1 MKKIDSDVII
11 IGYGPV
17 SRMLSV
23 ILGQQ
28 GHSVTVL
35 ERHAYAYPL
44 PRAVCM
50 DHEIH
55 RAFQAHGC
63 ADDFASFGA
72 PSPRY
77 QWMNHEWKTLL
88 DIDWTVDS
96 ISGGPE
102 AYFFYQPSLEAALDG
117 KVRSFKNVNVLL
129 QHEAKSF
136 THTDVGVVVDVV
148 NNETGCAFELHGK
161 YLIGADGANSAV
173 RNSLGIAWNDRG
185 FQADWLVVD
194 VLLNEGVE
202 LDIPS
207 AGQYCNPE
215 RPTTFVPGG
224 IKDGRP
230 LRRWEIMR
238 LPGESRECLDD
249 TEYVWGLLERWVKR
263 DQAELVRHAVYTFRS
278 LVAERWS
285 SGRIFLVGD
294 AAHTMPPFMGQG
306 MCSGIRDAVNL
317 GWRLD
322 MVLKG
327 HCDSTLL
334 DDYEVERKP
343 HITDIIDT
351 SVYLGEIVCVAD
363 KELAAKRD
371 QAFFDGSFPPMAA
384 FPHLKRGTLG
394 SVGDDRIGRL
404 APHTDVSIDGTT
416 GRMDTLLGTGFT
428 LLMKDADAFASLTE
442 ESRALLK
449 LIGGRYVYLS
459 SSQDARD
466 HAIQDITGKLTRFFA
481 DTGFSSLLVRPD
493 FYIFGGARDASEQA
507 TLLNQLHHALKIHDP
522 VSLQGAPQTHV
533 RAASGISFIHD
544 LSLPSGEH
552 RS

>member
-1 MKKIDSDVII
+1 MKVIESDVII

-23 ILGQQ
+23 LLGQQ

-35 ERHAYAYPL
+35 ERHAYTYPL

-63 ADDFASFGA
+63 ADAFDTFGA

-77 QWMNHEWKTLL
+77 QWLNHEWETLL

-102 AYFFYQPSLEAALDG
+102 AYFFYQPALEAALDER
-117 KVRSFKNVNVLL
+117 VRSFESVSVLL
-129 QHEAKSF
+129 QHEAQSF
-136 THTDVGVVVDVV
+136 TQTTEGVIVTVVDKLGG
-148 NNETGCAFELHGK
+148 ETFELHGK
-161 YLIGADGANSAV
+161 FLVGADGANSAV
-173 RNSLGIAWNDRG
+173 RNALGIAWNDRG

-194 VLLNEGVE
+194 VALNEGVE

-207 AGQYCNPE
+207 AGQYCSPE

-238 LPGESRECLDD
+238 LPDEPREALDD
-249 TEYVWGLLERWVKR
+249 TEYVWSLLSRWVSK

-285 SGRIFLVGD
+285 EGRVFLVGD

-306 MCSGIRDAVNL
+306 MCSGIRDALNL

-322 MVLKG
+322 LVLNG
-327 HCDSTLL
+327 HSDASLL
-334 DDYEVERKP
+334 DDYEIERKP

-351 SVYLGEIVCVAD
+351 SVYLGSIVCVAD
-363 KELAAKRD
+363 QALASKRD
-371 QAFFDGSFPPMAA
+371 QAFFDGTHPPMAP
-384 FPHLKRGTLG
+384 FPHLHEGTL
-394 SVGDDRIGRL
+394 SSLRDEWTGRL
-404 APHTDVSIDGTT
+404 GPHADVRRGSETA
-416 GRMDTLLGTGFT
+416 RMDRLLGTGFT
-428 LLMKDADAFASLTE
+428 LLMRNAEVAGSLSE
-442 ESRALLK
+442 QDRAEFENL
-449 LIGGRYVYLS
+449 GGRVAFLTDS
-459 SSQDARD
+459 ATENPHSLQD
-466 HAIQDITGKLTRFFA
+466 TSGKLTRYF
-481 DTGFSSLLVRPD
+481 DQSGFCALLIRPD
-493 FYIFGGARDASEQA
+493 FYVYGGVR
-507 TLLNQLHHALKIHDP
+507 
-522 VSLQGAPQTHV
+522 APQDIADIFEQL
-533 RAASGISFIHD
+533 RASLRLAKSIPLPLQSRPTLSRAS
-544 LSLPSGEH
+544 
-552 RS
+552 

>member
-1 MKKIDSDVII
+1 MKQIKSDVVI

-23 ILGQQ
+23 VLGQQ

-63 ADDFASFGA
+63 ADAFATFGA

-77 QWMNHEWKTLL
+77 QWMNQEWKTLL
-88 DIDWTVDS
+88 DIDWTVGS

-102 AYFFYQPSLEAALDG
+102 AYFFYQPSLEAALDE
-117 KVRSFKNVNVLL
+117 KVRSFSNVNVLL
-129 QHEAKSF
+129 QHEARSF
-136 THTDVGVVVDVV
+136 THTEDGVVVEVV
-148 NNETGCAFELHGK
+148 NNQTGCAVELRAK

-194 VLLNEGVE
+194 VLLNEGVV

-238 LPGESRECLDD
+238 LPDESRECLDD
-249 TEYVWGLLERWVKR
+249 TDYVWSLLERWVKR

-278 LVAERWS
+278 LVAESWS
-285 SGRIFLVGD
+285 QGRVFLVGD

-306 MCSGIRDAVNL
+306 MCSGIRDALNL

-327 HCDSTLL
+327 HCDTELL

-363 KELAAKRD
+363 KKLAAKRD
-371 QAFFDGSFPPMAA
+371 QAFFDGTFPPMAA
-384 FPHLKRGTLG
+384 FPHLKQGTLS
-394 SVGDDRIGRL
+394 SVESDWVGRL
-404 APHTDVSIDGTT
+404 APHAEIHAHGAT

-428 LLMKDADAFASLTE
+428 LLMKNADAYATLTE
-442 ESRALLK
+442 EELALLK
-449 LIGGRYVYLS
+449 LIDGRCVYLS
-459 SSQDARD
+459 DLHDSSVD
-466 HAIQDITGKLTRFFA
+466 AIQDFTGKLSRFFA

-493 FYIFGGARDASEQA
+493 FYVFGGAKDARELA
-507 TLLNQLHHALKIHDP
+507 TLFSQLHRALRVKDP
-522 VSLQGAPQTHV
+522 VSLQTRTNLQNRD
-533 RAASGISFIHD
+533 RAAS
-544 LSLPSGEH
+544 
-552 RS
+552 

>member
-1 MKKIDSDVII
+1 MKKIESDVVI

-23 ILGQQ
+23 ILGQH

-63 ADDFASFGA
+63 ADAFASFGA

-77 QWMNHEWKTLL
+77 QWMNQDWKTLL
-88 DIDWTVDS
+88 EIDWTVDS

-102 AYFFYQPSLEAALDG
+102 AYFFYQPSLEAELDK
-117 KVRSFKNVNVLL
+117 KVRSFKNVHVML

-136 THTDVGVVVDVV
+136 THTDDGVVVEVV
-148 NNETGCAFELHGK
+148 NNETGIAVELHGK
-161 YLIGADGANSAV
+161 YLVGADGANSAV
-173 RNSLGIAWNDRG
+173 RNALNIPWIDRG

-194 VLLNEGVE
+194 VMLNDGVE

-238 LPGESRECLDD
+238 LPDEPSERLDD
-249 TEYVWGLLERWVKR
+249 TEYVWSLLDRWVKR

-285 SGRIFLVGD
+285 EGRVFLVGD

-322 MVLKG
+322 LVLKG
-327 HCDSTLL
+327 HCDTALL

-363 KELAAKRD
+363 KALAAKRD
-371 QAFFDGSFPPMAA
+371 QAFFDGTFPRMAA
-384 FPHLKRGTLG
+384 FPHLKQGTLANLD
-394 SVGDDRIGRL
+394 SEWVGRL
-404 APHTDVSIDGTT
+404 APHAEILSNQATD
-416 GRMDTLLGTGFT
+416 RMDTLLGTGFT
-428 LLMKDADAFASLTE
+428 LLLKDASAYGVISE
-442 ESRALLK
+442 ESKALLK
-449 LIGGRYVYLS
+449 RLGGKCVFLA
-459 SSQDARD
+459 QPEAAQGDAI
-466 HAIQDITGKLTRFFA
+466 HDITGKLTRFFN
-481 DTGFSSLLVRPD
+481 DTGFTGVLIRPD
-493 FYIFGGARDASEQA
+493 FYIFGGARAAVELQ
-507 TLLNQLHHALKIHDP
+507 TLIDQFHRELRVEDP
-522 VSLQGAPQTHV
+522 VSLEVPSTSFA
-533 RAASGISFIHD
+533 RAVS
-544 LSLPSGEH
+544 
-552 RS
+552 

>member
-1 MKKIDSDVII
+1 MKKIEFDVVI

-55 RAFQAHGC
+55 RAIQAHGC
-63 ADDFASFGA
+63 ADTFATFGA

-77 QWMNHEWKTLL
+77 QWMNQDWKTLL

-102 AYFFYQPSLEAALDG
+102 AYFFYQPSLEAALDT

-136 THTDVGVVVDVV
+136 THTDDGVVVNVV
-148 NNETGCAFELHGK
+148 NNETGAGFELHGR

-194 VLLNEGVE
+194 VLLNDGVK

-215 RPTTFVPGG
+215 RPTTFVPSG

-238 LPGESRECLDD
+238 LPDESRESLDD
-249 TEYVWGLLERWVKR
+249 TDYVWSLLERWVKR

-278 LVAERWS
+278 LVAESWS
-285 SGRIFLVGD
+285 QGRVFLVGD

-322 MVLKG
+322 MVLRG
-327 HCDSTLL
+327 HCDTALL
-334 DDYEVERKP
+334 DDYEIERKP

-363 KELAAKRD
+363 KDLASKRD
-371 QAFFDGSFPPMAA
+371 QAFFDGTFPRMAA
-384 FPHLKRGTLG
+384 FPHLKEGTLS
-394 SVGDDRIGRL
+394 SVGTDWVGRL
-404 APHTDVSIDGTT
+404 APHADVCKAGVS

-428 LLMKDADAFASLTE
+428 LLLKNADAAARVDDQALE
-442 ESRALLK
+442 LLK
-449 LIGGRYVYLS
+449 LLGGHVVYLS
-459 SSQDARD
+459 DSTDSSNN
-466 HAIQDITGKLTRFFA
+466 AIEDISGKLTRFFD
-481 DTGFSSLLVRPD
+481 DTGFSSLVVRPD
-493 FYIFGGARDASEQA
+493 FYIFGAAKESNELS
-507 TLLNQLHHALKIHDP
+507 LLLGQLRSALKVHQP
-522 VSLQGAPQTHV
+522 VSLKPSAEPRA
-533 RAASGISFIHD
+533 RAAS
-544 LSLPSGEH
+544 
-552 RS
+552 

>member
-1 MKKIDSDVII
+1 MKKIESDVVI

-63 ADDFASFGA
+63 ADTFATFGA

-77 QWMNHEWKTLL
+77 QWMNQNWKTLL

-102 AYFFYQPSLEAALDG
+102 AYFFYQPSLEAALDT

-136 THTDVGVVVDVV
+136 TQTDDGVVVDVV
-148 NNETGCAFELHGK
+148 NNETGLNIELHGK

-173 RNSLGIAWNDRG
+173 RNSLGIGWVDRG

-238 LPGESRECLDD
+238 LPDEPRERLDD
-249 TEYVWGLLERWVKR
+249 TEYVWSLLERWVQR

-285 SGRIFLVGD
+285 EGRVFLVGD

-322 MVLKG
+322 LVLKG
-327 HCDSTLL
+327 RCDTGLL
-334 DDYEVERKP
+334 AGYEIERKP
-343 HITDIIDT
+343 HITEIIDT

-371 QAFFDGSFPPMAA
+371 KAFFEGTFPQMAA
-384 FPHLKRGTLG
+384 FPHLKQGSLSSLG
-394 SVGDDRIGRL
+394 GDWVGRL
-404 APHTDVSIDGTT
+404 APHAEVISEHVTD
-416 GRMDTLLGTGFT
+416 RMDTLLGTGFT
-428 LLMKDADAFASLTE
+428 LLMLDAAAYEGLSAEDEATLKRVGGKYAYLTAL
-442 ESRALLK
+442 ES
-449 LIGGRYVYLS
+449 
-459 SSQDARD
+459 ARGN
-466 HAIQDITGKLTRFFA
+466 AIHDVSGKLTRFFA
-481 DTGFSSLLVRPD
+481 DTGFTSLLVRPD
-493 FYIFGGARDASEQA
+493 FYIFGGA
-507 TLLNQLHHALKIHDP
+507 TN
-522 VSLQGAPQTHV
+522 
-533 RAASGISFIHD
+533 AAD
-544 LSLPSGEH
+544 LSTLIEELHSTLQVEDSIPLEVSPQPLA
-552 RS
+552 RAVS